1 MAREK
6 FIYNTQTLRYEKVRE
21 PLRYKILKV
30 FGFVCVVLVTSILLV
45 LTIGK
50 YIPSPL
56 EQKQARELDQM
67 RHKFQSVN
75 QQLIVME
82 KVLENIQER
91 DASVHRMMFGMD
103 PIDESVWQGGVGGHD
118 PYSDL
123 AIYDGTGE
131 ILRKTQER
139 VEGLKR
145 KIAMQSE
152 SLDTITSL
160 ARDRERMFASIPSI
174 KPVRS
179 DKLKRRINLLSGFG
193 MRIHPIH
200 KVPTFHKGIDF
211 TSPSGTPVYA
221 TGDGTVVRV
230 EYRKTGYG
238 YNIIIDHGY
247 GYQTLYA
254 HLSKIL
260 VKKGEKITKG
270 HMIGKVGN
278 TGTSTA
284 PHLHYEVHLNGRAV
298 NPINHCL
305 DDLSPEEYQMLVE
318 MADTPNQ
325 SFD

>member
-6 FIYNTQTLRYEKVRE
+6 FIYNTQTLRYEKLRE
-21 PLRYKILKV
+21 PFRYKALKV
-30 FGFVCVVLVTSILLV
+30 VGFLCVVLVTAVLLV

-75 QQLIVME
+75 QQLAVME
-82 KVLENIQER
+82 KVLQNLQER

-123 AIYDGTGE
+123 TSYDGTGE

-139 VEGLKR
+139 LEGLKR
-145 KIAMQSE
+145 KITLQSE
-152 SLDTITSL
+152 SLDTVTSM

-200 KVPTFHKGIDF
+200 KVPLLHKGIDF
-211 TSPSGTPVYA
+211 TSPVGTPVYA

-247 GYQTLYA
+247 GYKTLYA

-284 PHLHYEVHLNGRAV
+284 PHLHYEVHLNDRAV

-318 MADTPNQ
+318 LADTPNQ